1 MAPVFPGRRTIIGIS
16 FVDFSLILFI
26 FLVVTGLISLGYR
39 LMFEGRTGEVGQALP
54 VEPATKE
61 NGSRQPMLVEYARA
75 LFPVILIV
83 FVLRS
88 FIVEPFRI
96 PSGSML
102 PGLQNGDFILVN
114 KFSYGIRLP
123 VINRKIMDIGQPE
136 RGDVLVFRFPRDPSL
151 NFIKRVIGLPGDT
164 VTYVDKQLSINGEPV
179 SVEPAGEHAF
189 QQVNMRGFSARRLQ
203 ETIDGSSHHILI
215 DDRVSRSRDMEV
227 VVPEG
232 HYFVMGDNRDHSND
246 SRYWRFVPEEN
257 VVGNAFFIWFSWK
270 SESGGGVDWGR
281 IGNSID

>member
-1 MAPVFPGRRTIIGIS
+1 M
-16 FVDFSLILFI
+16 DFSLILFI

-39 LMFEGRTGEVGQALP
+39 LLVEGRANDGAAMAAATEAGA
-54 VEPATKE
+54 EP
-61 NGSRQPMLVEYARA
+61 RQPVIVEYARA

-123 VINRKIMDIGQPE
+123 VVNLKVMDTGEPA
-136 RGDVLVFRFPRDPSL
+136 RGDVMVFRFPRDPSL

-164 VTYVDKQLSINGEPV
+164 ITYVGKQLSINGEPV
-179 SVEPAGEHAF
+179 PVEAAGEHAF
-189 QQVNMRGFSARRLQ
+189 EQVNMRGYSARRLQ
-203 ETIDGSSHHILI
+203 ETIGESEHYILL
-215 DDRVSRSRDMEV
+215 DDRVERSRDMEV
-227 VVPEG
+227 TVPEG

-257 VVGNAFFIWFSWK
+257 VVGRAFFIWFSWK